1 MSETVVMEENRNDC
15 RNIRRGISGSTLKII
30 AIVTMLIDHIGAV
43 VLARMILTYGTQSS
57 ITTVISRD
65 ALYQI
70 YIVFRGI
77 GRLAFPIFCFLLVEG
92 FQRTGNRIRYAMRL
106 AVFAFLSEIPFDL
119 AFCSKVLEFSY
130 QNVFFTLLIGLLTMM
145 AVDAVPVMWG
155 KLADKISIQVRG
167 ILTYLTTLAVIALG
181 MLAATCLHTDYDYK
195 GILCIMV
202 LYFFR
207 RSKKSQCIAGFCAFL
222 WENYASL
229 AFLLVGFYNGKRGMR
244 LKMVFYLFYPLHL
257 LILYGICVALG
268 IHGCPAV

>member
-1 MSETVVMEENRNDC
+1 MYETVIVEESRINSMNRKL
-15 RNIRRGISGSTLKII
+15 GISGSTLKII

-43 VLARMILTYGTQSS
+43 VLARMVLSYGTHSGIS
-57 ITTVISRD
+57 AAISRD
-65 ALYQI
+65 MLYQI
-70 YIVFRGI
+70 YTISRNI

-92 FQRTGNRIRYAMRL
+92 FQRTGNRIRYAIRL
-106 AVFAFLSEIPFDL
+106 GVFAILSEIPFDL
-119 AFCSKVLEFSY
+119 AFSSKVLEFSY

-145 AVDAVPVMWG
+145 AADALLGLWEKTDG
-155 KLADKISIQVRG
+155 RISTEVRG
-167 ILTYLTTLAVIALG
+167 ILTYLTTLAVKVLG
-181 MLAATCLHTDYDYK
+181 MLVATCLHTDYDYK

-207 RSKKSQCIAGFCAFL
+207 WSKKSQCLAGFCAFL

-229 AFLLVGFYNGKRGMR
+229 AFLIAGFYNGKRGMN

-268 IHGCPAV
+268 IHGYPAV